1 MDGNTKTLADL
12 IGLHT
17 LTGVDF
23 GTWEYVRWDDC
34 VVDVNAIFIEL
45 DGITYVAMEDYN
57 DGYRSAMQ
65 ELLEIPA
72 RGFQNRIPETQVCGV
87 WMQRSKYNR
96 DDLVALIDIVNGKT
110 VILVGTDSA
119 DDYYP
124 CFISEYTPQNLHWN
138 D

>member
-23 GTWEYVRWDDC
+23 GTLEYVRWDGR

-45 DGITYVAMEDYN
+45 DGVTYVATEDYN
-57 DGYRSAMQ
+57 DGYRSAMD

-72 RGFQNRIPETQVCGV
+72 RDFQNRLPETQVCGV
-87 WMQRSKYNR
+87 WVQRSKYNK
-96 DDLVALIDIVNGKT
+96 DDLVGLIDIVNGKT
-110 VILVGTDSA
+110 VVVVGTDKA

-124 CFISEYTPQNLHWN
+124 SFVSEYTPQNLHWN